1 MKNLIALLM
10 LLSSFSVAGEARTE
24 RKIVMLEDGSITS
37 QVITKNTKTKAERDM
52 QIKNCEALS
61 VFARSSFKARQNG
74 VSAAQMFK
82 TISNDSQPAKQ
93 MMELIVADVFKR
105 PLLGSSK
112 LVDITASEYANSFF
126 IECASA

>member
-1 MKNLIALLM
+1 MKNLIVLLV
-10 LLSSFSVAGEARTE
+10 LLSSFSFAGEVRSD

-37 QVITKNTKTKAERDM
+37 QVVEKNIKSKAERDM

-61 VFARSSFKARQNG
+61 VFAKSSFKARQHG

-82 TISNDSQPAKQ
+82 TISDDSQSAKQ

-126 IECASA
+126 IECTSA